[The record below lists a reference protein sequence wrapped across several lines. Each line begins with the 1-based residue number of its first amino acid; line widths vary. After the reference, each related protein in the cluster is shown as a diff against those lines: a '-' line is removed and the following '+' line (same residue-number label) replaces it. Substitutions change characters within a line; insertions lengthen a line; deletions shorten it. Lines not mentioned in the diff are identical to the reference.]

1 MPAPGLQDLG
11 AKSDEH
17 PEQQASFPQTQE
29 EIDNDP
35 RVSWSISGN
44 KYILEEENGTEWA
57 YDPKLQRWIP
67 SLDEDDLARQSEAYA
82 VPGVD
87 QQNTADAFDDFE
99 QNVRAEPGDADKK
112 TKTPRPKRKREKEEK
127 RPAQNTAVYATS
139 IPLDATAE
147 EIEEVFGKYGM
158 IAEALEGGKKRIKLY
173 TDDNGNFK
181 GDALIIF
188 YRPESVELA
197 ISMLDDSEFR
207 FGTKGPNGNMRV
219 QVADSSYKKQ
229 KDEDKKQHFESRTHY
244 DREKFAKKL
253 KRHKERM
260 EKRIGEW
267 SSEEEEER
275 TRWEKNVVLKHMFT
289 LAELEEDKDA
299 FDEIHEDIQEE
310 ASKYGEVTKVKIC
323 DKELD
328 GVVIVQFNDFD
339 AAERCAAAFNGR
351 SFDGRTVVAYISQ
364 QRENFK
370 AKSLEER
377 TGKSE
382 EARIDEFTTKLEKG
396 ELAKDIDGGELPPLS
411 DAAAEGEASK
421 ETPGAVA
428 P

>member
-1 MPAPGLQDLG
+1 MPALQDPG

-17 PEQQASFPQTQE
+17 AAQQASFPQTQE

-44 KYILEEENGTEWA
+44 KYILEEENGAEWA
-57 YDPKLQRWIP
+57 YDPELHRWIP
-67 SLDEDDLARQSEAYA
+67 SLDEDDLARQGEAYA

-87 QQNTADAFDDFE
+87 QHDTAGDFDDFE
-99 QNVRAEPGDADKK
+99 KHLTPDSADADKK
-112 TKTPRPKRKREKEEK
+112 TKEKRPKRKREKEQK
-127 RPAQNTAVYATS
+127 PPAQNTAVYATS

-147 EIEEVFGKYGM
+147 EIGEVFSKYGM
-158 IAEALEGGKKRIKLY
+158 IAEALEDGKKRVKLY
-173 TDDNGNFK
+173 TDEKGNFK
-181 GDALIIF
+181 GDALIIY
-188 YRPESVELA
+188 YRPESVDLA

-207 FGTKGPNGNMRV
+207 FGAKGPQGNMRV

-229 KDEDKKQHFESRTHY
+229 KEEDKKQNFESRTHY

-289 LAELEEDKDA
+289 LEELEQDKEA

-323 DKELD
+323 DKEPE

-351 SFDGRTVVAYISQ
+351 AFDGRTVLAYIAQ
-364 QRENFK
+364 QRQNFK

-382 EARIDEFTTKLEKG
+382 EARIDEFTAKLEKG
-396 ELAKDIDGGELPPLS
+396 ELAKKIDGGELPPLS
-411 DAAAEGEASK
+411 SEAAEGEASK
-421 ETPGAVA
+421 GTASAVA

>member
-1 MPAPGLQDLG
+1 MMPAPGLQDLG
-11 AKSDEH
+11 AKSDQH
-17 PEQQASFPQTQE
+17 PEQQASFPQTQD

-44 KYILEEENGTEWA
+44 KYILEEENGMEWA

-67 SLDEDDLARQSEAYA
+67 SHET
-82 VPGVD
+82 VD
-87 QQNTADAFDDFE
+87 PFDDFE
-99 QNVRAEPGDADKK
+99 QQLTPEPGDAEKK
-112 TKTPRPKRKREKEEK
+112 AKTSRPKRKREKEEK

-158 IAEALEGGKKRIKLY
+158 IAEALEDGKKRVKLY
-173 TDDNGNFK
+173 MDDSGNFK
-181 GDALIIF
+181 GDALIIY
-188 YRPESVELA
+188 YRPESVDLA

-229 KDEDKKQHFESRTHY
+229 KDEDKKQNFESRTHY

-289 LAELEEDKDA
+289 LEELEEDKDA

-323 DKELD
+323 DKEVD

-351 SFDGRTVVAYISQ
+351 SFDGRKVVAYIAQ
-364 QRENFK
+364 QRQNFK

-396 ELAKDIDGGELPPLS
+396 ELAKNIDGGELPPLS
-411 DAAAEGEASK
+411 EAAELDDSK
-421 ETPGAVA
+421 GTTGAIA